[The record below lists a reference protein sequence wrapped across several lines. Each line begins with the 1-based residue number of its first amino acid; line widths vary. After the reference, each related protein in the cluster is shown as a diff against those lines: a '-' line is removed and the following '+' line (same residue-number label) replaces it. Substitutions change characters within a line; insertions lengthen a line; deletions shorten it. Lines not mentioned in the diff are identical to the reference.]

1 MDKRILNLL
10 YRLKLKPAVLLGEKS
25 LLRLDGFLSG
35 YIWRIT
41 ECEGNAFKG
50 FHRPFR
56 EFLEKRYH
64 QPGGY
69 GWYMLIANDSADEAD
84 AFDKF
89 YALLDEFLAENGEV
103 PFSDAQAKYIYLDEK
118 TRNHYEKI
126 GCFETK

>member
-41 ECEGNAFKG
+41 ECEGNDFKG

-56 EFLEKRYH
+56 EFLEKGIISR
-64 QPGGY
+64 
-69 GWYMLIANDSADEAD
+69 ADMV
-84 AFDKF
+84 
-89 YALLDEFLAENGEV
+89 G
-103 PFSDAQAKYIYLDEK
+103 I
-118 TRNHYEKI
+118 
-126 GCFETK
+126 C